1 MDIEEL
7 RQRLLDYYGT
17 AVNSGIENARSELN
31 GLDEMSDDEII
42 ALAEENVLE
51 KLGEET

>member
-17 AVNSGIENARSELN
+17 AVNSGIENAMSELN
-31 GLDEMSDDEII
+31 EIEDMSDEEII
-42 ALAEENVLE
+42 ALAEENGLV
-51 KLGEET
+51 